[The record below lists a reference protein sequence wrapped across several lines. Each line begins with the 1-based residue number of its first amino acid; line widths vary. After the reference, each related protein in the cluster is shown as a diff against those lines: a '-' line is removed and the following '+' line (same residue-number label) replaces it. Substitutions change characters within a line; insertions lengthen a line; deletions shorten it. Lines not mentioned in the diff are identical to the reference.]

1 MALTCW
7 AIKVSWSSQDALLGK
22 PVNRFKAISSV
33 GSPQIKAGLRVLNF
47 ESS

>member
-7 AIKVSWSSQDALLGK
+7 SIKVSWSSQDALLSK
-22 PVNRFKAISSV
+22 PVNRFKAIGPI

-47 ESS
+47 KSS